1 MFTFH
6 MYTNT
11 FQTTKGS
18 VTQGTQSGNGQLNF
32 GMDILIMSLEVQPRF
47 NNIVS
52 QIGAIHKQT
61 TETEWMFSKP
71 FSKFRSGGFGGKR
84 VKLIQRIVYK
94 GSKCLQNIHVLGI
107 IYHNEHKM
115 RL

>member
-32 GMDILIMSLEVQPRF
+32 GMDILIMSLEVRPRF
-47 NNIVS
+47 NNIVANWGYS
-52 QIGAIHKQT
+52 QT
-61 TETEWMFSKP
+61 TEREWMFSKP
-71 FSKFRSGGFGGKR
+71 FSKTTLRVRDKFAFIAFIITISTIRSLTSP
-84 VKLIQRIVYK
+84 LIINYADGTKIV
-94 GSKCLQNIHVLGI
+94 
-107 IYHNEHKM
+107 EHTTP
-115 RL
+115 